1 MEIALRFFGLSRQ
14 FRSIYKESKVMARPL
29 LVGTLAAMLL
39 LLAGLSPA
47 RAAKPSDS
55 LLPAT
60 TKGYLSVPNL
70 AQLRDQFNRSPLGQL
85 ANDPAMKPFV
95 DDFKRQLHQR
105 GMKQLEQ
112 FGLSWDELDGIPSGE
127 IAVAAI
133 QISVDEGAVA
143 LIVDVTGHDRQAEAQ
158 LAKVNDRLTQS
169 GAKRIARANGDPLV
183 VYQLPSEPGRNE
195 APTVGYFIQQNV
207 LVAGDNVTVLEGIL
221 QALKGTRDDSLAS
234 LPAYREIMTRCASS
248 AGNLAPDLRWF
259 VEPFGYAEVVRA
271 ATPLREKRKGPDLI
285 KVFKD
290 QGFTAIQG
298 LGGFVN
304 FTAGKYEML
313 HRTMIYAPAVAGRN
327 PQDIN
332 KYNLAARMLR
342 FPAGGDLLPPAWVP
356 RDVATCTSFNW
367 DLHTA
372 FKVINSLVDEMVG
385 EKGVCFDVLDSLR
398 DDPDGPRVD
407 IGNDIVAHLGNR
419 ITIISDNEL
428 PIGPKSERKVLAIE
442 TNDEATVAAA
452 IAKLM
457 GAEKEAHRR
466 EIDGHVV
473 WELIDCQTE
482 MPQLDIETPGVAI
495 QHSESNAC
503 KANGNQRFFSTT
515 AICVADGQ
523 LFLSSH
529 MALLEKVL
537 QQAKRSDGLSTADD
551 YRLIAKQATAVGAG
565 PISFRVFSRTDQAV
579 LPTYELIRTGQM
591 PQSETIL
598 GKFLNSMSSE
608 GQEGVP
614 RKQKIDGSQLPDFST
629 VQKYLGPAGS
639 FVTSMDDGWLCVGLM
654 MAPQPV
660 VVNAPA
666 SADQQNKSA
675 SEPAPTKVG
684 GRSLKG
690 PLGHAVVR

>member
-1 MEIALRFFGLSRQ
+1 MGGSRDD
-14 FRSIYKESKVMARPL
+14 
-29 LVGTLAAMLL
+29 TLA
-39 LLAGLSPA
+39 
-47 RAAKPSDS
+47 
-55 LLPAT
+55 
-60 TKGYLSVPNL
+60 SV
-70 AQLRDQFNRSPLGQL
+70 
-85 ANDPAMKPFV
+85 
-95 DDFKRQLHQR
+95 
-105 GMKQLEQ
+105 
-112 FGLSWDELDGIPSGE
+112 
-127 IAVAAI
+127 
-133 QISVDEGAVA
+133 
-143 LIVDVTGHDRQAEAQ
+143 
-158 LAKVNDRLTQS
+158 
-169 GAKRIARANGDPLV
+169 
-183 VYQLPSEPGRNE
+183 
-195 APTVGYFIQQNV
+195 
-207 LVAGDNVTVLEGIL
+207 
-221 QALKGTRDDSLAS
+221 
-234 LPAYREIMTRCASS
+234 PAYREIMTHCASS

-259 VEPFGYAEVVRA
+259 VEPFGYAEVIRA
-271 ATPLREKRKGPDLI
+271 ATPLREKHKGPDLI

-304 FTAGKYEML
+304 FSAGKYEVL

-327 PQDIN
+327 PQGVN

-342 FPAGGDLLPPAWVP
+342 FPASGDLLPPAWVP

-372 FKVINSLVDEMVG
+372 FNVINSLVDEMVG
-385 EKGVCFDVLDSLR
+385 EKGVCSDVLDSLR

-407 IGNDIVAHLGNR
+407 IGKDIVAHLGNR

-442 TNDEATVAAA
+442 TTDEPTVAAA
-452 IAKLM
+452 IGKLM
-457 GAEKEAHRR
+457 GAEKDAHRR

-482 MPQLDIETPGVAI
+482 MPQLDIETPGMVM
-495 QHSESNAC
+495 QHSESDAAC
-503 KANGNQRFFSTT
+503 KSNGNQRFFSTT

-529 MALLEKVL
+529 LSLLEKVL

-551 YRLIAKQATAVGAG
+551 YQLIAKQATAVGAG

-598 GKFLNSMSSE
+598 GKFLNSMSAETKE
-608 GQEGVP
+608 GIP

-639 FVTSMDDGWLCVGLM
+639 FVTSLDDGWLCVGLM

-666 SADQQNKSA
+666 PADQQNKSA
-675 SEPAPTKVG
+675 SEPAPAKVG
-684 GRSLKG
+684 RRASKATT
-690 PLGHAVVR
+690 GHATVR